1 MQELVKH
8 SLVHTFVT
16 AEKAATS
23 LDHGLSAPLRADSI
37 SLSRLISHRLF
48 VQASES
54 VEGVYRKFES
64 ELINFIAVLDGERL
78 IGMCSRQETAG
89 LLGGRYGFSLWARKP
104 IRDHL
109 AKAETRI
116 AADTPI
122 SDVLRT
128 VFARPDEN
136 FYDDVL
142 LIDDEGR
149 FLGFITTETLFK
161 VQHALLL
168 TNIRDLEEKDREI
181 ETKNRQMEADLRMAM
196 ELQQALMP
204 TAYPLFPSGANES
217 TTALRFYHRYMPAS
231 IVGGDF
237 FHIFRLTDSAAGIL
251 ICDVMGHG
259 VRAALVTAMLR
270 ALIEALGPQASDPG
284 TLLTHVN
291 GQFTGIVKQT
301 GTLVFATALYCVID
315 AERRELCHARAGHPA
330 PLWGRRSAGEVETLV
345 SDVGSAGPALGLLP
359 NARFGTTRTQ
369 LDPGD
374 FVLLFTDGIIE
385 VESQTGAEFSLEGL
399 REGVYSGFEMSTGN
413 MVDAIIEK
421 VCSFSGSRV
430 FTDDVCLVTAELGQR
445 VDGASLS
452 T

>member
-1 MQELVKH
+1 VHALVR
-8 SLVHTFVT
+8 
-16 AEKAATS
+16 AEKVVANF
-23 LDHGLSAPLRADSI
+23 DRGLTAPLRADAI
-37 SLSRLISHRLF
+37 NLGQLISHRAS
-48 VQASES
+48 VQAGES
-54 VEGVYRKFES
+54 VDAVYRKFQN
-64 ELINFIAVLDGERL
+64 ELFNFIAVLEGERL
-78 IGMCSRQETAG
+78 AGMCSRQETAA
-89 LLGGRYGFSLWARKP
+89 LLGGRYGFSLWATKP

-109 AKAETRI
+109 AKVETRI

-122 SDVLRT
+122 AEVLHV

-136 FYDDVL
+136 FYDNVL
-142 LIDDEGR
+142 LVDGKGG

-161 VQHALLL
+161 VQNALLL

-181 ETKNRQMEADLRMAM
+181 EAKNRQMEADLRMAM

-204 TAYPLFPSGANES
+204 LAYPFFPSDANEA
-217 TTALRFYHRYMPAS
+217 TTTLHFYHRYMPAS

-284 TLLTHVN
+284 ALLTHVN

-301 GTLVFATALYCVID
+301 GTLVFATALYCVIH

-330 PLWGRRSAGEVETLV
+330 PLWARRSAGRVETLT
-345 SDVGSAGPALGLLP
+345 SDVGSAGPALGLLT

-369 LDPGD
+369 LDAGD
-374 FVLLFTDGIIE
+374 FLLLFTDGIIE
-385 VESQTGAEFSLEGL
+385 VESQNGAEFGLDGL
-399 REGVYSGFEMSTGN
+399 RAGVYSGLQESTRAV
-413 MVDAIIEK
+413 VDAVIEK
-421 VCSFSGSRV
+421 VCSFSGSPV
-430 FTDDVCLVTAELGQR
+430 FNDDVCLVAAELGHKI
-445 VDGASLS
+445 DGANPSV
-452 T
+452 